1 MLVEKWASQA
11 LTGSLGFVSQ
21 RESWRHS
28 AWAVLGPGGTGG
40 GVHPAPH
47 LTRLAFE
54 VLTV

>member
-21 RESWRHS
+21 RESRRHS

-40 GVHPAPH
+40 GVHPAPP